1 MMPCSEGRTDVV
13 ESRNCEPEPFQPRPH
28 RPPIVFKPWPRVV
41 APPRLRLLR
50 VRLSTDV
57 LRLLLLMPVV
67 VGLLLLL
74 VALLLFERRR
84 AAALGHWQ
92 PRVPLCVCH

>member
-1 MMPCSEGRTDVV
+1 MRAGTASPFSPGLAALPSFSNHGPESSLHSGCGCSE
-13 ESRNCEPEPFQPRPH
+13 S
-28 RPPIVFKPWPRVV
+28 
-41 APPRLRLLR
+41 L
-50 VRLSTDV
+50 RLSTDV
-57 LRLLLLMPVV
+57 LRLLLLMVV
-67 VGLLLLL
+67 TVALLLLL